1 MILPIVAYGAAILR
15 KVSEPID
22 ADYPNLTKVI
32 ADMW

>member
-22 ADYPNLTKVI
+22 ADSI
-32 ADMW
+32 ICDG